1 MLLFSYVAKIKNI
14 DTDQG
19 SKFVAWY
26 ENHMTYN
33 PELARLGVYDARAPR
48 YTSYPTA
55 VQFTSNIGQS
65 FTQAELA
72 SLPVDSPVSIYIH
85 IPFCE
90 RLCWF
95 CACRTQGTKS
105 ASPVAAYL
113 ERLIAE
119 IDLVAQHLPDG
130 IKAGRIHWGGGTP
143 TILTPD
149 QITRLS
155 NKLEQNIPRIKDAE
169 FSVEIDPTLISQA
182 KIDALVQAG
191 MNRASIGVQDFA
203 LKVQNA
209 IGREQ
214 SIETTQKCVDM
225 LRRAKIESLNMDI
238 LYGLPHQTRTSVL
251 DTIHH
256 VHALSPDRIALY
268 GYAHVPWMAKR
279 QQLIDETALPDGQA
293 RHELFQLMAA
303 ELQNSG
309 YAPIGIDHF
318 AKITDSMA
326 IANKKGQLRRNFQ
339 GYTTDDMDTLIGLG
353 ASSISKYPNG
363 YAQNAAKSSDYTRA
377 IDAGNLATY
386 RGIETTR
393 TDRLIARAIEMIMC
407 DFKIDYPSLKAEFG
421 DDLSCLS
428 KAILYLQ
435 KQFGSIIVF
444 SESGFE
450 ILKHRRSI
458 ARLVA
463 KAFDQYI
470 DENAQFS
477 AVS

>member
-1 MLLFSYVAKIKNI
+1 
-14 DTDQG
+14 
-19 SKFVAWY
+19 
-26 ENHMTYN
+26 MTHD

-55 VQFTSNIGQS
+55 VQFTQGVGQS
-65 FTQAELA
+65 FVQAALS
-72 SLPVDSPVSIYIH
+72 SLPVDIPVSIYIH

-113 ERLIAE
+113 ERVIAE

-149 QITRLS
+149 QITYLS
-155 NKLEQNIPRIKDAE
+155 TKLEKKIPRTKDAE

-203 LKVQNA
+203 LNVQKA

-225 LRRAKIESLNMDI
+225 LRRANIESLNMDI

-279 QQLIDETALPDGQA
+279 QQLIDETALPDGEA
-293 RHELFQLMAA
+293 RHDLFQLMSA
-303 ELQNSG
+303 ELQRSG

-318 AKITDSMA
+318 AKTTDNMA
-326 IANKKGQLRRNFQ
+326 VANENGQLRRNFQ

-353 ASSISKYPNG
+353 ASSISKYPSG
-363 YAQNAAKSSDYTRA
+363 YAQNAAKSSEYTRA
-377 IDAGNLATY
+377 IDAGLLATY
-386 RGIETTR
+386 RGIETSQ
-393 TDRLIARAIEMIMC
+393 TDRLIARVIEMIMC
-407 DFKIDYPSLKAEFG
+407 NFKVDYPSLKAEFG
-421 DDLSCLS
+421 DDLACLN
-428 KAILYLQ
+428 KAMLYLQ
-435 KQFGSIIVF
+435 KQFGGIIVF

-450 ILKHRRSI
+450 IMKHKRSI

-470 DENAQFS
+470 DDNAQFS